1 MRDGLEVAREV
12 VMAWNTHD
20 LDRWLGCWHVTCEWV
35 PRLRGQVEG
44 AQIYQGHEGLRR
56 YWEEDEAVWDDFL
69 MQPQDFRQMGDE
81 VIAICTCTARGRE
94 SGAEITAPLALRLK
108 VRDGKISLGQSYLD
122 VEEAL
127 GSLGLQEKPGG

>member
-1 MRDGLEVAREV
+1 MRNGLEVAREV
-12 VMAWNTHD
+12 VDAWNAHD

-44 AQIYQGHEGLRR
+44 AQTYRGHEGLRR

-69 MQPQDFRQMGDE
+69 MWPQDLQQRGDD
-81 VIAICTCTARGRE
+81 VIAVCTCTARGKE
-94 SGAEITAPLALRLK
+94 SGLEVTAPLALRFR
-108 VRDGKISLGQSYLD
+108 VRDGMIVHGQSYLD

-127 GSLGLQEKPGG
+127 AAAGLRQ